1 MAAATTITDVAA
13 TAVLT
18 PAAIT
23 KAAPLSMKRAPTP
36 PKRTATRA
44 RFVITAIVPRR
55 TIRVLKRPPKSM
67 IENSALSDA
76 VEWISVVR
84 IGAWT
89 RNAATQVAEDQIAA
103 TLRPSRRIA
112 IQNRT
117 QAVYQR
123 RQTARIP
130 MRLAAPQREV
140 APIKTV
146 LVKDRTK
153 VKTKALIKTIAK
165 EPVSRLEPR

>member
-1 MAAATTITDVAA
+1 
-13 TAVLT
+13 
-18 PAAIT
+18 
-23 KAAPLSMKRAPTP
+23 
-36 PKRTATRA
+36 
-44 RFVITAIVPRR
+44 
-55 TIRVLKRPPKSM
+55 
-67 IENSALSDA
+67 LSDA

-153 VKTKALIKTIAK
+153 VKTKALTKTIAK
-165 EPVSRLEPR
+165 APVSRLEPR